1 LRGDPP
7 TDPGG
12 VRHGSLDIDAVLGPG
27 GLLSRVLPGYEHRP
41 EQLTLA
47 HEVAR
52 AFDERRI
59 LVAEAGTGTG
69 KTLAYLVP
77 AVLSG
82 RRIVVSTATK
92 NLQDQLFHKDLPL
105 VRDRLGL
112 PVRATLV
119 KGRANYLCLHRLE
132 RARSGALLA
141 SRDEA
146 EAFSQLLSWAERT
159 ETGDRAELV
168 LPDGFTG
175 WRQVS
180 TTPEGC
186 LGTRCPQYEPCFVT
200 RLRREAEASEVVV
213 VNHALFFADL
223 VIRSGR
229 GNGEGVL
236 PRYEAVVFDEA
247 HGLEDAATE
256 FFGTTVSS
264 HRFEELARD
273 AQGALPADD
282 SRAGLLAALAVKVR
296 AQAEALWTA
305 APRAVGMRE
314 EGMVRLGPEAFQPL
328 RSEVEGVLEGL
339 GALTGFAAGAEEPDL
354 AALARRAGELR
365 AELDFI
371 RRADAVDHVYW
382 AEGRGRGLVL
392 RAAPISVAEEL
403 RKKLYQA
410 VDTVIFTSATL
421 RAGNSFDFFCRQV
434 GLLDETG
441 EAVAP
446 LTQLAVPSSFDYA
459 SQAAL
464 YIPTWLPEPQSS
476 GFVEAVA
483 EEIARLVDLTGGRA
497 FALFTSLRNME
508 RAHGL
513 LASRLRVP
521 VLLQGE
527 APKPVLLDAFRSTP
541 SVLFASHS
549 FWEGVDVPGEALS
562 LVILDKLPFA
572 SPGHPLVA
580 ARIEAL
586 QAAGQEPFAT
596 YQLPEAALA
605 LRQGFGRL
613 IRSRS
618 DRGIV
623 ALLDVRITRRAYGR
637 QLLQA
642 LPPARRFREL
652 EPLANWFRTGE
663 VGGAR

>member
-1 LRGDPP
+1 VVG
-7 TDPGG
+7 
-12 VRHGSLDIDAVLGPG
+12 IDEVLGEG
-27 GLLSRVLPGYEHRP
+27 GRLSRVLPGYEYRP

-52 AFDERRI
+52 AFEERRM

-82 RRIVVSTATK
+82 RRVVVSTATK

-105 VRDRLGL
+105 LRDGLGL
-112 PVRATLV
+112 DVSATLV

-141 SRDEA
+141 SREEA
-146 EAFSQLLSWAERT
+146 EAFSLLLGWAERT
-159 ETGDRAELV
+159 ETGDRAELH
-168 LPDGFTG
+168 LPEGFAG

-186 LGTRCPQYEPCFVT
+186 LGTRCPQHETCFVT
-200 RLRREAEASEVVV
+200 RLRKQAEASTVVV

-223 VIRSGR
+223 AVRTGR
-229 GNGEGVL
+229 GAGEGVL

-264 HRFEELARD
+264 HRFEELTRD
-273 AQGALPADD
+273 ALAALPGADA
-282 SRAGLLAALAVKVR
+282 RAGLLSALAVKVR
-296 AQAEALWTA
+296 AQAEALWDA
-305 APRAVGMRE
+305 APRAVGLGE
-314 EGMVRLGPEAFQPL
+314 EGMVRLRPGALEPL
-328 RSEVEGVLEGL
+328 ERQTAAVLEGL
-339 GALTGFAAGAEEPDL
+339 GSLAAFAAGAEEPEL
-354 AALARRAGELR
+354 ASLARRAGELG
-365 AELDFI
+365 AELDFV
-371 RRADAVDHVYW
+371 RRAEAKDHVYW
-382 AEGRGRGLVL
+382 AEGRGRGLFL
-392 RAAPISVAEEL
+392 RAAPISVAEAL
-403 RKKLYQA
+403 RQRLYEA
-410 VDTVIFTSATL
+410 VDTVVFTSATL
-421 RAGNSFDFFCRQV
+421 RSTGSFDFFCRQV
-434 GLLDETG
+434 GLLDAEG
-441 EAVAP
+441 QAVAP

-459 SQAAL
+459 RQAAL
-464 YIPTWLPEPQSS
+464 YLPRGLPEPQEP
-476 GFVEAVA
+476 GFAEAVA
-483 EEIARLVDLTGGRA
+483 EEIAQLVALTSGRA

-508 RAHGL
+508 RVHAL
-513 LASRLRVP
+513 LAGRLP
-521 VLLQGE
+521 FPTLLQGE
-527 APKPVLLDAFRSTP
+527 APKPVLLEAFRATP
-541 SVLFASHS
+541 SVLFASAS

-572 SPGHPLVA
+572 APSHPLVA

-586 QAAGQEPFAT
+586 EAAGREPFSS
-596 YQLPEAALA
+596 YQLPEAALS

-623 ALLDVRITRRAYGR
+623 ALLDVRASRRAYGR
-637 QLLQA
+637 QLLQG
-642 LPPARRFREL
+642 LPPARRFHQMQ
-652 EPLANWFRTGE
+652 PLADWFRSGSPPSLAE
-663 VGGAR
+663 EGRP